1 MAKWIGPGYPFT
13 KGLLGYPN
21 IKTDEQLIK
30 DSIFQILNT
39 RKGERFFNRE
49 FGSDLYKLVF
59 EPNDEIL
66 RDLIDIEVKEAIGK
80 WEDRV
85 EVLGTNT
92 VINEN
97 QITVEISYRVKDT
110 GNLDTIS
117 LSINK

>member
-21 IKTDEQLIK
+21 VKTDEQLIK

-49 FGSDLYKLVF
+49 FGSDLHKLVF

-66 RDLIDIEVKEAIGK
+66 KDLIDIEIKEAISR
-80 WEDRV
+80 WENRV
-85 EVLGTNT
+85 EVLGTSA
-92 VINEN
+92 VIDNN
-97 QITVEISYRVKDT
+97 QITVEVQYKIKQT
-110 GNLDTIS
+110 GQIDS
-117 LSINK
+117 LQFSINR

>member
-49 FGSDLYKLVF
+49 FGSDLHKLIF

-66 RDLIDIEVKEAIGK
+66 KDLIDIEVREAISR
-80 WEDRV
+80 WEPRV
-85 EVLGTNT
+85 EVLNT
-92 VINEN
+92 YTTIDNH
-97 QITVEISYRVKDT
+97 QIIVEIQYKIKETSQIDI
-110 GNLDTIS
+110 LSFS
-117 LSINK
+117 LQR